1 MGRAGERRRGGTGTR
16 SSVRR
21 RHPPT
26 GAGDRP
32 GATAARARPPR
43 SAARPLAQQCV
54 PPSGTV
60 APPVLSAMV
69 SSSHRISWERHV
81 PQHIPGGSW
90 GGSCGAEAR
99 RTAWS
104 RCPLLPLPI
113 RWAHSGTARNGW
125 RGAGAARTCADG
137 PLTRK
142 SVGGSGSRGAGPG
155 PSRPRLPFPLCR
167 DLLRRGTLFNIFH
180 LSWSLPAQCAG
191 AGPAVRARELSPEAG
206 RLWGAPVRCGVRT
219 GTCSLGAPLGERSGG
234 PRGRRLP
241 FCLPSYPVAVRPR
254 LPQSELKPCRC
265 LTYSGFSWPV
275 VSTMRRRSCGL
286 ATAGT
291 RQAAPARSVLWD
303 LQESGVA

>member
-21 RHPPT
+21 RRPPT

-54 PPSGTV
+54 PPFGTA

-81 PQHIPGGSW
+81 PQHIPGGGW
-90 GGSCGAEAR
+90 GGSPRDGR
-99 RTAWS
+99 
-104 RCPLLPLPI
+104 
-113 RWAHSGTARNGW
+113 GVG
-125 RGAGAARTCADG
+125 GAGAACTCADG

-155 PSRPRLPFPLCR
+155 PSRAAV
-167 DLLRRGTLFNIFH
+167 
-180 LSWSLPAQCAG
+180 PAVP
-191 AGPAVRARELSPEAG
+191 GPASPRDAVQYLSLVLVAASAVCRGRAGCARSGLLPGGWE
-206 RLWGAPVRCGVRT
+206 APVQCG
-219 GTCSLGAPLGERSGG
+219 
-234 PRGRRLP
+234 
-241 FCLPSYPVAVRPR
+241 PVAVRPR

-265 LTYSGFSWPV
+265 LTYSGLSSPV
-275 VSTMRRRSCGL
+275 VSAMRTWSCGL
-286 ATAGT
+286 AAAGT
-291 RQAAPARSVLWD
+291 RQAAPAPCSGTCKSRSSLGLPDSQLMQLPALSEV
-303 LQESGVA
+303 SVAANHPVH